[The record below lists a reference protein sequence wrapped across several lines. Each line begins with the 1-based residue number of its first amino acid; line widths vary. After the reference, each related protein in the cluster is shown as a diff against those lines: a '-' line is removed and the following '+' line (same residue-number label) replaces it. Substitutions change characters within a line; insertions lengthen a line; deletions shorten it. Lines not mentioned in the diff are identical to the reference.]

1 VSADV
6 VVVGGGLAGIA
17 AALAAADGGASVT
30 LLEARPRLGGATF
43 SFQRDGLELDNGQHV
58 YLRCCRAYQSLLER
72 LGVRDLAPVQPR
84 LAVPVLAPGGR
95 IGWLRRG
102 GLPAPLHLAGT
113 LARYPYL
120 RWPERLGVVRAA
132 LALRRLD
139 PADQRLDGRSFAAWL
154 AEQGQGR
161 GATDAL
167 WELVGLPTL
176 NARADQASLQLA
188 TMVFKTG
195 LLTARDA
202 ADIGYSRVPLSRLHG
217 EPAARALGEAGV
229 RVRLRCHAR
238 AIEPAEPETGDP
250 RASGP
255 EGPDG
260 AGGRLAVRADDHR
273 VEAGAV
279 VVAVPHEAAGW
290 LPARVV
296 GPAERL
302 QRLGVS
308 PIVNLHVV
316 YDRAVTTLPLAAG
329 LGSPV
334 QWVFD
339 RTESAGLDPG
349 SGQCLA
355 VSLSAA
361 HGEVDLPVAVLRD
374 RYLPA
379 LAELFPAARQAA
391 VTAFYVTRERT
402 ATFLPAPG
410 TAALR
415 PGAETTLHGLFLA
428 GSWTSTGWP
437 ATMEGAVRSGLV
449 AARAALLSLGRTRR
463 LPTAEGFWHP
473 SREHAAVRRG
483 KDPIRPEVAA

>member
-1 VSADV
+1 MPPDL

-17 AALAAADGGASVT
+17 AALAAADAGAEVT

-58 YLRCCRAYQSLLER
+58 YLRCCGAYQSLLER
-72 LGVRDLAPVQPR
+72 LGVTGLAPLQPR

-102 GLPAPLHLAGT
+102 NLPAPLHLAGA

-120 RWPERLGVVRAA
+120 DWPARLRVARAA
-132 LALRRLD
+132 LALRRMD
-139 PADQRLDGRSFAAWL
+139 PADQRLDLRSFADWL
-154 AEQGQGR
+154 AAKGQG
-161 GATDAL
+161 GAATDAL

-176 NARADQASLQLA
+176 NARSDQASLQLA

-202 ADIGYSRVPLSRLHG
+202 ADIGWSRVPLSRLHG
-217 EPAARALGEAGV
+217 EPAARALEAAGV
-229 RVRLRCHAR
+229 RMRLRAHAR
-238 AIEPAEPETGDP
+238 AIEPGDG
-250 RASGP
+250 ASG
-255 EGPDG
+255 GTG
-260 AGGRLAVRADDHR
+260 RRLAVRTDGDR
-273 VEAGAV
+273 IEAATV
-279 VVAVPHEAAGW
+279 IVAVPHDAAGW
-290 LPARVV
+290 LPAEVT
-296 GPAERL
+296 GPAGRL
-302 QRLGVS
+302 EGLGVS

-316 YDRAVTTLPLAAG
+316 YDRPVTTLEFAAG
-329 LGSPV
+329 LGTPV
-334 QWVFD
+334 QFVFD
-339 RTESAGLDPG
+339 RTSSSGMDPG
-349 SGQCLA
+349 QGQCLA

-361 HGEVDLPVAVLRD
+361 NDELELPAARLRE

-379 LAELFPAARQAA
+379 LAELFPAARDAA

-415 PGAETTLHGLFLA
+415 PGAETSMHGLFLA

-449 AARAALLSLGRTRR
+449 AARAALRFLGRTRQ

-473 SREHAAVRRG
+473 PRRASAVDLQG
-483 KDPIRPEVAA
+483 GPTRPEVAA